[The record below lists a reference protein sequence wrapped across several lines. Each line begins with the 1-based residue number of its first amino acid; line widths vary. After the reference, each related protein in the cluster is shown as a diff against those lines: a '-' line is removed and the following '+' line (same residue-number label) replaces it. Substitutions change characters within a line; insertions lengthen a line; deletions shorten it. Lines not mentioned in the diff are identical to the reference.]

1 LGDFFQTSG
10 HWLQAYLPMAAGH
23 PPAGSITLY
32 IAALT
37 SRKLFFV
44 LFTFFDGI
52 FKVSVK
58 ASGR

>member
-1 LGDFFQTSG
+1 
-10 HWLQAYLPMAAGH
+10 MAAGH
-23 PPAGSITLY
+23 APAGSITLY

-37 SRKLFFV
+37 SSKSYFV

-58 ASGR
+58 AKGR